1 MGTFLETCR
10 FEKLPKI
17 NIVFP
22 IIHYNRDLNTNW
34 AFAATRHSGS
44 IRSENVLV
52 TENDLLQKL
61 FGFRSSASDMF
72 VSSTSSNFPVVCKR
86 FECSGPA
93 VASLATRNVLIW
105 ICPESL

>member
-1 MGTFLETCR
+1 MSRVLQTRKPPDFDTA
-10 FEKLPKI
+10 FH
-17 NIVFP
+17 